1 MNNQYRTIK
10 NVTFVL
16 TIALGL
22 FACSST
28 PPKDKA
34 PEKTD
39 APKQQIT
46 EIPTQTLSPLD
57 KAQFEEA
64 IESLNNNHLKIARKM
79 LRKLNKDYPNHSLI
93 VSNLATIEYL
103 ENDQDNA
110 LKLAQQ
116 ALTLNPQNAHAHNIH
131 GLILVNQ
138 DKIKEAE
145 LAYQNAIKYDD
156 KYAEAYYNLALIQD
170 TYYQDIALALKYY
183 KAYLVLSGFKDED
196 TKSWIQQLE
205 ASLANKE

>member
-1 MNNQYRTIK
+1 MNNLYRTMK
-10 NVTFVL
+10 NTTLVL
-16 TIALGL
+16 MIALGL

-28 PPKDKA
+28 PPKDKT
-34 PEKTD
+34 PEKIDT
-39 APKQQIT
+39 PKQQVT

-64 IESLNNNHLKIARKM
+64 IESINNNHLKIARKI
-79 LRKLNKDYPNHSLI
+79 LRKLSKDYPNHSVI

-103 ENDQDNA
+103 ESNQDNA

-116 ALTLNPQNAHAHNIH
+116 ALALNPQNAHAHNIH

-196 TKSWIQQLE
+196 TKSWVQQLE